1 MGDLDQQHEVHS
13 VTKELLDELLEKLDK
28 ATICGPVIVGNAAK
42 QKLIKTGL
50 AEDDFIPFTLEN
62 D

>member
-42 QKLIKTGL
+42 QELIKIGF
-50 AEDDFIPFTLEN
+50 AEDDFIPFTLE
-62 D
+62 DY